1 MSTAR
6 PGLRVL
12 VVDDHAPFRE
22 TAADFLRGLPDIA
35 AVETAGSGDDA
46 LKRAAAQAFDLVLL
60 DLAMPGMN
68 GLEAARALKKLPSAP
83 RVYIA
88 SMQDSQETQAVAR
101 EAGADAF
108 ISKSDFARR
117 LQHLLEATKGR
128 V

>member
-1 MSTAR
+1 MNTER

-22 TAADFLRGLPDIA
+22 TAADFLRGLPA
-35 AVETAGSGDDA
+35 VGAVETAGSGEEA
-46 LKRAAAQAFDLVLL
+46 LKRVSLRSFDLVLL

-68 GLEAARALKKLPSAP
+68 GLEAARALKRLPTAP

-88 SMQDSQETQAVAR
+88 SMQDSQETQTVAR

-108 ISKSDFARR
+108 ISKSDFAQR
-117 LQHLLEATKGR
+117 LQHLLEN
-128 V
+128 